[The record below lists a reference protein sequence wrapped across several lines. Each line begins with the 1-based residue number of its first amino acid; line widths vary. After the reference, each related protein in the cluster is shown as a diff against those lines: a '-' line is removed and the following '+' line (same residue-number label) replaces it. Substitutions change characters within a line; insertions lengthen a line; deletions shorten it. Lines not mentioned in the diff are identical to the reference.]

1 MSRKEYQRFIC
12 LAFQVK
18 PYPYVFLQTRKGLI
32 AISLN

>member
-12 LAFQVK
+12 LAFQVG
-18 PYPYVFLQTRKGLI
+18 PYMFLQTKKGLL